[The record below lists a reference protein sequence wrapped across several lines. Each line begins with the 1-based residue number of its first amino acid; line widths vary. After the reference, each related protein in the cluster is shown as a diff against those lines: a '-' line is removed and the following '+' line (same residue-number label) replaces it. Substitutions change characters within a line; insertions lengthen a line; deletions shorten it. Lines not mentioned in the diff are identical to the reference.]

1 MLLQVSGLA
10 VELKKRSRLRASPA
24 AALRDQLQGLRAVE
38 TEWFNACEPLADS
51 RCIGVGPAFCIH
63 SSARADVGD
72 PNEDMHK
79 RLKLRKFA
87 GRFCTLHGRTQVGYP
102 ARNFAALH
110 KEEGTRIF
118 ALLFCALAKPATGLA
133 IRGQQQCLQ
142 TARCPICVNA
152 LLSCTLPTRTFTAWR
167 MAPGPQNLR
176 LRSLLKALGRGAAAP
191 VQTSGTMTTLFGRTI
206 DWPR

>member
-63 SSARADVGD
+63 SGACADTAD

-79 RLKLRKFA
+79 RLKIR
-87 GRFCTLHGRTQVGYP
+87 RFRWSALHPSRTNP
-102 ARNFAALH
+102 ARVPRSKFRSPSQRRGHENFRTAVLCLGKTGDGVGDKRTTAAPSNCQVSDMCECIAQLYSSDAYLH
-110 KEEGTRIF
+110 
-118 ALLFCALAKPATGLA
+118 CLAHG
-133 IRGQQQCLQ
+133 
-142 TARCPICVNA
+142 
-152 LLSCTLPTRTFTAWR
+152 AWR
-167 MAPGPQNLR
+167 LASGTH
-176 LRSLLKALGRGAAAP
+176 GHAAP
-191 VQTSGTMTTLFGRTI
+191 
-206 DWPR
+206 